1 MSLLFVWF
9 SAAVIHQV
17 DASSWSNRLVY
28 VLEALF
34 GNCPPDA
41 HFDEWAWEFTEKH
54 SLLQV
59 QIHDWDGYNDH
70 GSLPNTLLKGYL
82 AKISKLC
89 QIVLLALRKF
99 IWELYIFY
107 VLFFIVRFI
116 CPSVGC
122 PFIKHNDL
130 TTKNLIRSKREC
142 TVMKFWC
149 QVGTLYGH
157 EFWRMYVLEKGWD

>member
-70 GSLPNTLLKGYL
+70 GFLPNTLLKGYL
-82 AKISKLC
+82 ANISNCAKLFC
-89 QIVLLALRKF
+89 WPYANSFENLIPSTSYFSLSVLS
-99 IWELYIFY
+99 
-107 VLFFIVRFI
+107 VRL
-116 CPSVGC
+116 SAC
-122 PFIKHNDL
+122 PFIKRNDL